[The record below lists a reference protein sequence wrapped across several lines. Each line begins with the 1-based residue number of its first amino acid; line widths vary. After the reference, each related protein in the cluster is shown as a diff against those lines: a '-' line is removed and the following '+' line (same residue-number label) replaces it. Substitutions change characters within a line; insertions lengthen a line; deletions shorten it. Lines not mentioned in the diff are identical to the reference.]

1 MSQRWQQG
9 YLYRANSSWHI
20 RFCVTAIVD
29 GQPKRVQKSKRLCD
43 GDLSDKTVKRA
54 FSEFMTR
61 INDQPSSQTEDLPIA
76 QFWGEIYQPFV
87 VENLKPST
95 VSGYQHLWNHHLKQ
109 HFGAGLLR
117 DYRTPMGTVFLT
129 NLAKT
134 YGKRTV
140 QHIRGLASGLFMHAV
155 NLGHIESNPWH
166 DVKVLGKQREVTD
179 TESYS
184 LEEIENVI
192 SALVEHPQ
200 CQLIMALSF
209 FAGLRRGEIA
219 GLQWNDLD
227 DQFIHVRRA
236 VGAGIVGTPKTKKS
250 IRSVPIIEPVRV
262 LLLLWRAKY
271 PDGVWM
277 FPNERGTPANLKDL
291 SRRLIRPALQR
302 AACPWKGY
310 QAGRRGLGTTLR
322 ALTGNSNA
330 GRDLLGHTT
339 TQTTQKH
346 YESDMPQEALAGMKL
361 LEAKSSK

>member
-1 MSQRWQQG
+1 MVAMGGIEPPPPAFLGLRSPKIN
-9 YLYRANSSWHI
+9 YTEYSVESSGRPPSRHPSASS
-20 RFCVTAIVD
+20 T
-29 GQPKRVQKSKRLCD
+29 RL
-43 GDLSDKTVKRA
+43 
-54 FSEFMTR
+54 
-61 INDQPSSQTEDLPIA
+61 
-76 QFWGEIYQPFV
+76 
-87 VENLKPST
+87 
-95 VSGYQHLWNHHLKQ
+95 
-109 HFGAGLLR
+109 HFGQMPPLPRSRFRAHSIATRHTQIPQAVHQQIVLL
-117 DYRTPMGTVFLT
+117 
-129 NLAKT
+129 
-134 YGKRTV
+134 
-140 QHIRGLASGLFMHAV
+140 
-155 NLGHIESNPWH
+155 
-166 DVKVLGKQREVTD
+166 
-179 TESYS
+179 
-184 LEEIENVI
+184 
-192 SALVEHPQ
+192 HPQ